1 MTFSIFNVAALL
13 AALAALAV
21 LVRFGYWLNEGRK
34 LQTSGYMP
42 PPSSRF
48 ARGFYKGACK
58 LLSWLYVGPIKVI
71 GEENQEFVGRGIILP
86 NHHIWPDFA
95 VVGKSIKFSF
105 RQIAKAGEIKNP
117 IVGALSA
124 WIGTVGVQVEGGKS
138 QDGAANAVVDA
149 GAKVLAASYG
159 SRMLLFPQGLLVPDN
174 VLRPKQFRTGAMRI
188 VRKAEAAIGSDPI
201 YVLPVA
207 VHYIRDP
214 KRATGMHRFLHA
226 IGLKF
231 FRRVTLN
238 ASVEAP
244 GGGRMNEFHV
254 FYNYGAVVAIG
265 KPIAVKDLPADA
277 REATELVRQKIDEL
291 LTLAKN
297 N

>member
-1 MTFSIFNVAALL
+1 MTLWSVVYLVAALF
-13 AALAALAV
+13 V
-21 LVRFGYWLNEGRK
+21 LVVLFRFGYWLKEGRK

-48 ARGFYKGACK
+48 ARGCYKSACR
-58 LLSWLYVGPIKVI
+58 LLSWLFVGPIKVLN
-71 GEENQEFVGRGIILP
+71 ESNQEFVGRGIILP

-105 RQIAKAGEIKNP
+105 RQIAKSAEIKNP
-117 IVGALSA
+117 LVGALSA

-138 QDGAANAVVDA
+138 QDGAGNAVIDA
-149 GAKVLAASYG
+149 GAKVLSASYG

-174 VLRPKQFRTGAMRI
+174 VLRPKQFRTGAMRM
-188 VRKAEAAIGSDPI
+188 VRQAEAAIGDEPL

-207 VHYIRDP
+207 IHYIRDP
-214 KRATGMHRFLHA
+214 KRATRFQRFLHA
-226 IGLKF
+226 VGLKA

-265 KPIAVKDLPADA
+265 KPIAAKDLPADA
-277 REATELVRQKIDEL
+277 REATEIIRQKIDEL
-291 LTLAKN
+291 LTQAKN
-297 N
+297 A

>member
-1 MTFSIFNVAALL
+1 MSIWTVAILVVALL
-13 AALAALAV
+13 KVALLF
-21 LVRFGYWLNEGRK
+21 RFGYWLMEGRK

-48 ARGFYKGACK
+48 ARGCYKAACR
-58 LLSWLYVGPIKVI
+58 LICWLFVGPIKVI
-71 GEENQEFVGRGIILP
+71 NESNQEFVGRGIILP
-86 NHHIWPDFA
+86 NHHIWPDFG

-105 RQIAKAGEIKNP
+105 RQIAKAAEIKNP
-117 IVGALSA
+117 LVGALSA

-138 QDGAANAVVDA
+138 QDGAGNAVIDA
-149 GAKVLAASYG
+149 GAKVLSASHG

-174 VLRPKQFRTGAMRI
+174 VLRPKQFRTGAIRM
-188 VRKAEAAIGSDPI
+188 VRQAEAAIGDEPL
-201 YVLPVA
+201 YVLPMA
-207 VHYIRDP
+207 IHYIRDP
-214 KRATGMHRFLHA
+214 KRATRFHRFLHA

-231 FRRVTLN
+231 FRRVSLN

-244 GGGRMNEFHV
+244 DGKGRVNEYHV
-254 FYNYGAVVAIG
+254 FNNYGAVVAIG
-265 KPIAVKDLPADA
+265 KPISVKDLPADA

-297 N
+297 S